1 MIQPGIIWDIDGKIR
16 DRVICDLV
24 INNAFELL
32 CLYVILQNN
41 KIVK

>member
-1 MIQPGIIWDIDGKIR
+1 MIQPGIIWGIDGKIC
-16 DRVICDLV
+16 DLVICDLV
-24 INNAFELL
+24 INNPFELL